1 MGAGLPAPRTAL
13 SVLLASYLLTAYL
26 DVSLYQLTT
35 AARGVRELLA
45 LPQADIDKCTAAYEF
60 FIERQH
66 GLESETE
73 AETEHVRAYYKV
85 LNYLLAVA
93 DIEKMYIPPQ
103 VDAKRGLCATTR
115 PPAHLA
121 EPTRPP
127 AAAACWA
134 FCLHGVPLRLPLR
147 CLLHS
152 QTECTSTPAC
162 YAS

>member
-1 MGAGLPAPRTAL
+1 MGVGLPAPRTAL

-115 PPAHLA
+115 PPC
-121 EPTRPP
+121 PP
-127 AAAACWA
+127 
-134 FCLHGVPLRLPLR
+134 G
-147 CLLHS
+147 
-152 QTECTSTPAC
+152 
-162 YAS
+162 

>member
-1 MGAGLPAPRTAL
+1 MGVSLPAPRTAL

-26 DVSLYQLTT
+26 DVTLYQLTT

-115 PPAHLA
+115 PPAC
-121 EPTRPP
+121 PP
-127 AAAACWA
+127 
-134 FCLHGVPLRLPLR
+134 G
-147 CLLHS
+147 
-152 QTECTSTPAC
+152 
-162 YAS
+162 